1 MSEMAMDEGA
11 RAPEGSKIKVNAVRE
26 GTVIDHLVAGTA
38 LKVLRILGIENDRAV
53 TIGLNLES
61 KKMGR
66 KDLIKIERHEVLPDE
81 VRKIAIVSPNATFSI
96 IRDFRVVQKLS
107 PTLPESIE
115 NLLRCPNPS
124 CVTNDDRV
132 DTRFDVVRTD
142 SLRLRCHYCER
153 MIRKDEIELL

>member
-1 MSEMAMDEGA
+1 MPDDA
-11 RAPEGSKIKVNAVRE
+11 KIKVSAVRE

-38 LKVLRILGIENDRAV
+38 LKVLEILDVDVDRSV

-61 KKMGR
+61 GKMGR
-66 KDLIKIERHEVLPDE
+66 KDLIKIERHEVQADE
-81 VRKIAIVSPNATFSI
+81 IARIALVSPNATFSI
-96 IRDFRVVQKLS
+96 IRDFGVVRKLT
-107 PTLPESIE
+107 PTLPDTIE
-115 NLLRCPNPS
+115 NLIRCPNPS
-124 CVTNDDRV
+124 CVTTDDRV